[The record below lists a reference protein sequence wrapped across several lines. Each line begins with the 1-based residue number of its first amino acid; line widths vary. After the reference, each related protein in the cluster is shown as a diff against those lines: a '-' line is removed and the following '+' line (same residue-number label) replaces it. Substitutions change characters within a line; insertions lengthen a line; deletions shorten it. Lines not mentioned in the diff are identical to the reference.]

1 MKKLIIIII
10 VFFSEN
16 IFSQSITFG
25 DFELKQYL
33 VNENCIDT
41 NNDGYPDT
49 NADINNDNEIDISEA
64 LTILNLQIGHLTNP
78 YNISSIEDLN
88 NFSNLQ
94 VLKVYYND
102 YLLNI
107 QNLYLNQLHTLMIDS
122 QINLEH
128 IDISGLTQLN
138 DLRIEGCLNLNY
150 MNIQN
155 GSVANYFSLFY
166 TENIQY
172 ACVDNIPEEYDE
184 VLFHMAA
191 GNFPSTNCALSINEN
206 FKNEKLI
213 VFPNPTNGQLS
224 IKSKNKIIAFEV
236 INSLGQIVMKENIFS
251 NMIDI
256 SALKDGIYFLK
267 LKINEYEFITKT
279 IIKE

>member
-1 MKKLIIIII
+1 M
-10 VFFSEN
+10 FFTET
-16 IFSQSITFG
+16 IYSQTITFV
-25 DFELKQYL
+25 DSELKQYL
-33 VNENCIDT
+33 LNENCIDT

-49 NADINNDNEIDISEA
+49 NADMNNDNEIQVSEA
-64 LTILNLQIGHLTNP
+64 LTVLNLQIGQLNNP
-78 YNISSIEDLN
+78 YNITSIEDLN

-102 YLLNI
+102 YLIEI

-128 IDISGLTQLN
+128 IDISTLTQLN

-172 ACVDNIPEEYDE
+172 ACVDDIPEEYDE
-184 VLFHMAA
+184 VLYHMAS

-206 FKNEKLI
+206 FKDEQIIL
-213 VFPNPTNGQLS
+213 FPNPTNGQLS
-224 IKSKNKIIAFEV
+224 FKSKNEIIEFEV
-236 INSLGQIVMKENIFS
+236 FNSLGQIVLKENISS
-251 NMIDI
+251 NIIDI
-256 SALKDGIYFLK
+256 SELKDGIYFLK
-267 LKINEYEFITKT
+267 LKINEFEFIDKT